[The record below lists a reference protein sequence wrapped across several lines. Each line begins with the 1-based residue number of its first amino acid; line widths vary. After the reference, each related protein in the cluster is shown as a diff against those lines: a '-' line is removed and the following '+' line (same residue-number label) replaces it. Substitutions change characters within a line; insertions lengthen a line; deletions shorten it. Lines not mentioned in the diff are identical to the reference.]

1 MDERTPMQPLIKVE
15 NLVKCYRSAGGLGS
29 RALVSALSGASL
41 SIDSGTTLAL
51 VGDSGSGKSTLA
63 LCLACLERPTS
74 GRIWFEGRNLAA
86 LGEKELRLVRPQIQL
101 IFQDPARSINP
112 RFTALEIL
120 TEPLIVQRKWGQH
133 EVRERAVQSLER
145 VGLHGEMA
153 TRRAREF
160 SGGQRQRLAIARAL
174 MLEPRL
180 LILDEA
186 LSALDCSVQAQIAN
200 LLLDLQSSLG
210 LTYLF
215 ITHDPAMAAHLSDE
229 VALMDRGRIVAQ
241 DVPQKV
247 LCGVRPGNQAELPQA
262 GNEIKDRPSRS
273 FTFAMHFLF
282 RRLAHAVV
290 LLCGVSILS
299 FLFTSLA
306 PGSYFD
312 EMRLNPQ
319 VRLETVAAM
328 RAQYQIDQPLPV
340 RYARWVR
347 SVLYG
352 NLGYSFSY
360 NSPVGPLVWVR
371 ARNTL
376 FLTLTATLFAWALA
390 LPLGVWSAQHVRR
403 LPDFVI
409 SSTTAGLLVI
419 PDLALA
425 LGLLLFAVRSGWFPT
440 GGLVSIGFEDLSLT
454 NRLHDLARH
463 MFLPVLVLVLSFLPL
478 LVRHVRAAMVGVL
491 GAPFLRAARGHGIS
505 SRRLLY
511 RYALPAAANPL
522 ISLFGF
528 SIGVLLSG
536 SLLVEVVMSWP
547 GLGPLLIEAIL
558 SRDLYVVFGGILLS
572 ALFLV
577 VGNCI
582 ADLFLYRADPR
593 IRREA
598 VAP

>member
-1 MDERTPMQPLIKVE
+1 MQPLLKVE
-15 NLVKCYRSAGGLGS
+15 NLVKRYVRSSLVGAREELL
-29 RALVSALSGASL
+29 ALDGVSFTILL
-41 SIDSGTTLAL
+41 GTTFAV
-51 VGDSGSGKSTLA
+51 VGESGSGKSTLA
-63 LCLACLERPTS
+63 ACLACLEFPTS
-74 GRIWFEGRNLAA
+74 GDIWFEGINIAK
-86 LGEKELRLVRPQIQL
+86 GEENVRPQVHPQIQL
-101 IFQDPARSINP
+101 IFQDPASSLNP
-112 RFTALEIL
+112 RWSVLDIL
-120 TEPLIVQRKWGQH
+120 IEPLILQRKFSRK
-133 EVRERAVQSLER
+133 EMNLRASSLLER
-145 VGLHGEMA
+145 VGLSPSIA
-153 TRRAREF
+153 ARLPAEL

-174 MLEPRL
+174 ALEPKL

-247 LCGVRPGNQAELPQA
+247 LCGVRPPNQTELPPA
-262 GNEIKDRPSRS
+262 GNEIKDRPLHG
-273 FTFAMHFLF
+273 FTFAVHFLF

-319 VRLETVAAM
+319 VSLETVAAM

-425 LGLLLFAVRSGWFPT
+425 LGLLLFAVRSGWYPT

-463 MFLPVLVLVLSFLPL
+463 MFL
-478 LVRHVRAAMVGVL
+478 
-491 GAPFLRAARGHGIS
+491 
-505 SRRLLY
+505 
-511 RYALPAAANPL
+511 
-522 ISLFGF
+522 
-528 SIGVLLSG
+528 
-536 SLLVEVVMSWP
+536 
-547 GLGPLLIEAIL
+547 
-558 SRDLYVVFGGILLS
+558 
-572 ALFLV
+572 
-577 VGNCI
+577 
-582 ADLFLYRADPR
+582 
-593 IRREA
+593 
-598 VAP
+598 

>member
-1 MDERTPMQPLIKVE
+1 V
-15 NLVKCYRSAGGLGS
+15 
-29 RALVSALSGASL
+29 VSALNGASL
-41 SIDSGTTLAL
+41 SIASGTTLAL
-51 VGDSGSGKSTLA
+51 VGNSGSGKSTLA

-86 LGEKELRLVRPQIQL
+86 LSEKELRMVRPQIQL

-112 RFTALEIL
+112 RFTALEIV
-120 TEPLIVQRKWGQH
+120 TEPLIVQRKWGQY
-133 EVRERAVQSLER
+133 EVLERAVQSLER
-145 VGLHGEMA
+145 VGLHREMA
-153 TRRAREF
+153 TRRAHEF

-200 LLLDLQSSLG
+200 LLLDLQSSLR

-229 VALMDRGRIVAQ
+229 VALMDRGRIVTQ

-247 LCGVRPGNQAELPQA
+247 LCGVRPGNQTELPQA
-262 GNEIKDRPSRS
+262 GNEIKDRSPHR
-273 FTFAMHFLF
+273 FTFAMRFLV

-299 FLFTSLA
+299 FLFTSFA
-306 PGSYFD
+306 PGNYFD

-319 VRLETVAAM
+319 VSLETVGAI
-328 RAQYQIDQPLPV
+328 RAQYQIDRPLPM
-340 RYARWVR
+340 RYAGWVR
-347 SVLYG
+347 SVLHG

-376 FLTLTATLFAWALA
+376 FLTVTATLLAWALA
-390 LPLGVWSAQHVRR
+390 LPLGVWSAQHARR
-403 LPDFVI
+403 LPDFLI
-409 SSTTAGLLVI
+409 SSTTAGLLAI

-440 GGLVSIGFEDLSLT
+440 GGLVSIGFEGLSPT
-454 NRLHDLARH
+454 NRLYDLARH

-491 GAPFLRAARGHGIS
+491 GAQFLRAARGHGIS
-505 SRRLLY
+505 RRRLLY

-547 GLGPLLIEAIL
+547 GLGPFLVEAVL

-577 VGNCI
+577 VGNFI
-582 ADLFLYRADPR
+582 ADLFLYRVDPR
-593 IRREA
+593 IRTEA
-598 VAP
+598 VTP